1 LQAAHTNKKKSQYIS
16 ISVVIKHM
24 TELTTDNYPENI
36 THVSLDEH
44 SIGSTGF
51 KAIMPANTKITVF

>member
-1 LQAAHTNKKKSQYIS
+1 
-16 ISVVIKHM
+16 M